1 MWRIWDDAV
10 VVFEPLS
17 GDTHRFEGPA
27 GRIFTL
33 LNDADRSQLEL
44 ETALDS
50 VSDRE
55 KIAEV
60 LKLLLA
66 MELLEPA

>member
-1 MWRIWDDAV
+1 
-10 VVFEPLS
+10 
-17 GDTHRFEGPA
+17 
-27 GRIFTL
+27 L